1 MKMRKRSQGRRR
13 ALNLHRR
20 AFIFIICDSQIIAS
34 NWSNIAIFS
43 HNTTIYSIFQ
53 VSYPHLVDKCP
64 QNRNISAPAVQNNNE
79 SGVTTMFENEQ
90 NKNQNNGK
98 NSQNKNNQNKNQ
110 NKKEQNKKNENNQ

>member
-1 MKMRKRSQGRRR
+1 
-13 ALNLHRR
+13 
-20 AFIFIICDSQIIAS
+20 
-34 NWSNIAIFS
+34 
-43 HNTTIYSIFQ
+43 
-53 VSYPHLVDKCP
+53 VSYPHLVDKYP